1 MPLKALILLTLL
13 SRTPFHQD
21 TESWIEREG
30 RLVDVSHAI
39 ISAADLAVCYGE
51 GDTAIPDGCK
61 RIWPDSRKS
70 LAILLVEQAISESDL
85 SHRIQDNECRLE
97 IGECDARRDWDYQ
110 EKRPRYTQRA
120 FSLWQLQYFG
130 DIPKAHWEAIQMG
143 RPGTAHAAWHAARRL
158 SSARR
163 DCSDIQGAIA
173 RYATG
178 NGCEWSGAEK
188 RLRLYNSLMSANP
201 ESMKRTKEIL
211 RDRVNARVRKQEQS
225 EESEKRIAKK
235 D

>member
-1 MPLKALILLTLL
+1 MTLKALILLTLL
-13 SRTPFHQD
+13 SRTPFHLD
-21 TESWIEREG
+21 TETWDEREE
-30 RLVDVSHAI
+30 RLEEVSQNVV
-39 ISAADLAVCYGE
+39 SATDLATCYEG
-51 GDTAIPDGCK
+51 GDTAIPEGCK

-70 LAILLVEQAISESDL
+70 LAILLVEQAVSESDL

-97 IGECDARRDWDYQ
+97 IGECDARRSWDYD

-130 DIPKAHWEAIQMG
+130 DIPTAHWEVIRTG

-163 DCSDIQGAIA
+163 DCSDIQGAIS

-178 NGCEWSGAEK
+178 NGCEWSGSQK
-188 RLRLYNSLMSANP
+188 RLQLYNSLMSANP
-201 ESMKRTKEIL
+201 ENMKRTKEIL
-211 RDRVNARVRKQEQS
+211 RERVNARVREQEQS
-225 EESEKRIAKK
+225 EENDKRVAKR